1 MSDIPNSSARALRTL
16 CDEIDAAISLG
27 GLPAT
32 EVNDLKR
39 AIDETRMRVWAS
51 MEAARSGD
59 PAWVQEFW
67 WQRVSEACLAMVQ
80 RVERG
85 EIDPLSARAGEVR
98 AAAERLVRSLSG

>member
-1 MSDIPNSSARALRTL
+1 MSTSPNTSARALRTL
-16 CDEIDAAISLG
+16 CDQIDAAIARG
-27 GLPAT
+27 GLPAS

-51 MEAARSGD
+51 MEAGRSGD

-67 WQRVSEACLAMVQ
+67 SQRVAETCVAMVQ

-85 EIDPLSARAGEVR
+85 EIDPRSPRAEEVR
-98 AAAERLVRSLSG
+98 AAAARLVSSLSG